1 MGVLEATFA
10 ACLAV
15 NTSAE
20 HASSNGTKDSAV
32 RRITLRVSLSLC
44 FPVPCFGIGGGGIS
58 VSREPASPV
67 RDMEPWDRGG
77 WSRRSPCASPVMVHT
92 RSNEVSPGCRRGR
105 GMKGVGRV
113 VLKRNTFLLLA
124 RSAVNTQRALNK
136 SRCQLSDCDNIVV
149 FVREDTSPVREP
161 RCTFARR
168 AEPNA

>member
-15 NTSAE
+15 KTSAV

-77 WSRRSPCASPVMVHT
+77 WSRRSPSASPVMVHT

-113 VLKRNTFLLLA
+113 VLKRNTFY
-124 RSAVNTQRALNK
+124 
-136 SRCQLSDCDNIVV
+136 
-149 FVREDTSPVREP
+149 F
-161 RCTFARR
+161 
-168 AEPNA
+168 

>member
-15 NTSAE
+15 NTSAV

-44 FPVPCFGIGGGGIS
+44 FPVPCFGIGGGGKS

-77 WSRRSPCASPVMVHT
+77 WSRRRPCASPVMVHT

-113 VLKRNTFLLLA
+113 ESKRNTSLTF
-124 RSAVNTQRALNK
+124 SAQRRQHERQQK
-136 SRCQLSDCDNIVV
+136 SLPVV
-149 FVREDTSPVREP
+149 RLR
-161 RCTFARR
+161 
-168 AEPNA
+168 